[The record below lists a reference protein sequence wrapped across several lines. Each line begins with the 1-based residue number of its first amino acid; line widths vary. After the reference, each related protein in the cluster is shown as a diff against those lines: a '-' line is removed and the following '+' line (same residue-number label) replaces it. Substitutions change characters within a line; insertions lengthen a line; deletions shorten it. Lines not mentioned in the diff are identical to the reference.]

1 MVRDGPP
8 TTSRRTNLSCV
19 LTKSG
24 GSETT
29 PIQTIV
35 HFAIDSVL
43 VYEILEIDTFEIKR
57 DKQKMNFS
65 QEDEN
70 LLEKWIT
77 SALGQ
82 YNLPNAESITKYT
95 ITLLKK
101 ETDDPYTQC
110 YHELESMLKPNTE
123 DFLNNLFQVL
133 DGNHDYKFPIM
144 QQLILLCPVRWNLSP
159 FPS

>member
-1 MVRDGPP
+1 
-8 TTSRRTNLSCV
+8 
-19 LTKSG
+19 
-24 GSETT
+24 
-29 PIQTIV
+29 
-35 HFAIDSVL
+35 
-43 VYEILEIDTFEIKR
+43 
-57 DKQKMNFS
+57 MNFS

-82 YNLPNAESITKYT
+82 YNLPDAESITTYT

-101 ETDDPYTQC
+101 ETDDPYSQC

-133 DGNHDYKFPIM
+133 DGNDKMKLF
-144 QQLILLCPVRWNLSP
+144 LIQILMFSRHYRWNLP
-159 FPS
+159 LFPG

>member
-1 MVRDGPP
+1 
-8 TTSRRTNLSCV
+8 
-19 LTKSG
+19 
-24 GSETT
+24 
-29 PIQTIV
+29 
-35 HFAIDSVL
+35 
-43 VYEILEIDTFEIKR
+43 
-57 DKQKMNFS
+57 MNFS

-82 YNLPNAESITKYT
+82 YNHPNAESITKYT

-101 ETDDPYTQC
+101 ETDDPYSQC

-123 DFLNNLFQVL
+123 DFLSNLFQVL
-133 DGNHDYKFPIM
+133 DGNYDYELFLV
-144 QQLILLCPVRWNLSP
+144 QQLISHCPIRWNISS

>member
-1 MVRDGPP
+1 
-8 TTSRRTNLSCV
+8 
-19 LTKSG
+19 
-24 GSETT
+24 
-29 PIQTIV
+29 
-35 HFAIDSVL
+35 
-43 VYEILEIDTFEIKR
+43 
-57 DKQKMNFS
+57 MNFS

-70 LLEKWIT
+70 LLEKWRT

-82 YNLPNAESITKYT
+82 YNHPNAESITKYT

-123 DFLNNLFQVL
+123 DFLSNLFQVL
-133 DGNHDYKFPIM
+133 DGNYDCELFLV
-144 QQLILLCPVRWNLSP
+144 QQLICPCPIRWNLSP